1 MLTVATCF
9 WEANAKSAPSSRCY
23 TPAWVEKLAAGFR
36 RNLTVPHRFVVLTD
50 KAYRFAE
57 GVEQERLATDNP
69 DWSSM
74 IEPFRIE
81 GPLIVVGLDTIVRSN
96 IDHMARW
103 CAKGDRIALPRSP
116 GKPYACNGVALV
128 PPGMTGIHARWRGEN
143 DMEWLRAQP
152 HVFLDDLWPE
162 QVVSFKQYARP
173 RGPRGSR
180 IVYFHGSPKPDELGD
195 LGWVREHWRL

>member
-9 WEANAKSAPSSRCY
+9 WEANRHSVPSSRCY
-23 TPAWVEKLAAGFR
+23 TEEWVNKLARGVQ

-50 KAYRFAE
+50 REYTFAK
-57 GVEQERLATDNP
+57 GVEQERLSADEP
-69 DWSSM
+69 GWESM

-81 GPLIVVGLDTIVRSN
+81 GPLIVMGLDTIVRSN
-96 IDHMARW
+96 IDHLARW
-103 CAKGDRIALPRSP
+103 CESAKTIALPRSP

-128 PPGMTGIHARWRGEN
+128 PRGQTGIYERWNGEN
-143 DMEWLRAQP
+143 DMEWLRKQP
-152 HVFLDDLWPE
+152 HVFIDDLWPE

-180 IVYFHGSPKPDELGD
+180 IVYFHGAPKMHDVLG
-195 LGWVREHWRL
+195 LEWVRDHWR